1 MQEFKFDHS
10 KQNMGEALGLDKAYI
25 DALSDK
31 TMKIIEDTPSE
42 KMSTSIFVEK
52 SLVEFSYNE
61 LVILSGMFLAE
72 KYLELREAAVM
83 DRIKNI
89 KISVLGDL
97 KDIDGKER
105 KFNDQEFFNILKEIF
120 NNKKK

>member
-1 MQEFKFDHS
+1 MAEFKFDHS
-10 KQNMGEALGLDKAYI
+10 KQTMNEALGLDKAYI
-25 DALSDK
+25 DALSHK
-31 TMKIIEDTPSE
+31 TMAIIEDTSSE
-42 KMSTSIFVEK
+42 EMSTSIFVEK

-105 KFNDQEFFNILKEIF
+105 KFDDNEFMNILKEIF
-120 NNKKK
+120 NNRKK